1 MTSSLLLLAQVTAAA
16 APEHA
21 SSGFTG
27 QVQQI
32 AGQFGIKG
40 PLLLAQI
47 VNFAIVAF
55 LLWRFAFKPVMA
67 TITERQEKIAAG
79 LKYAEEMK
87 AKLNAAQQSSDAQIR
102 EAQVKGQQL
111 IAEAQKSAKAF
122 LEKQQQEAVEQS
134 NALIGKARSAIE
146 LEKQKMLAEA
156 RTEIARLVVAT
167 TQRVLA
173 KDLSDFERARYN
185 ESAAKELS
193 NV

>member
-1 MTSSLLLLAQVTAAA
+1 MISPLLPLAQAAA
-16 APEHA
+16 SLPAADESTNA
-21 SSGFTG
+21 
-27 QVQQI
+27 VQKI
-32 AGQFGIKG
+32 AGQFGLHTNLFI
-40 PLLLAQI
+40 AQC

-55 LLWRFAFKPVMA
+55 LLWRFAFKPVIA
-67 TITERQEKIAAG
+67 TITERQEKIDAG

-87 AKLNAAQQSSDAQIR
+87 AKLEAAQQASEVQIR

-111 IAEAQKSAKAF
+111 VAEAQKSAKAF

-134 NALIGKARSAIE
+134 NALITKARSAIE

-173 KDLSDFERARYN
+173 KDLTDAERSRYN
-185 ESAAKELS
+185 ESAARELAQ
-193 NV
+193 V

>member
-1 MTSSLLLLAQVTAAA
+1 MSFHFLPLAETGASDPITKITQEFGINLPGILAQMF
-16 APEHA
+16 
-21 SSGFTG
+21 S
-27 QVQQI
+27 
-32 AGQFGIKG
+32 
-40 PLLLAQI
+40 
-47 VNFAIVAF
+47 FAVVAF
-55 LLWRFAFKPVMA
+55 ILWRFAFKPVLA
-67 TITERQEKIAAG
+67 TLDERQKKIQSG
-79 LKYAEEMK
+79 LDYAEEMK
-87 AKLNAAQQSSDAQIR
+87 AKLEASQQASAAQIR

-156 RTEIARLVVAT
+156 RSEIARLVVAT

-173 KDLSDFERARYN
+173 RDLTDADRARYN
-185 ESAAKELS
+185 ESAARELS

>member
-1 MTSSLLLLAQVTAAA
+1 MTSLLLPLAQVTGSVPAAG
-16 APEHA
+16 A
-21 SSGFTG
+21 SSGLVQ

-32 AGQFGIKG
+32 AGQFGVRP
-40 PLLLAQI
+40 PLLIAQL
-47 VNFAIVAF
+47 VNFAIVAL
-55 LLWRFAFKPVMA
+55 LLWRFAFKPVLA
-67 TITERQEKIAAG
+67 TITERQQKIDAG

-87 AKLNAAQQSSDAQIR
+87 AKLEATQQSSEAQIR

-173 KDLSDFERARYN
+173 RDLTDFERTRYN
-185 ESAAKELS
+185 ESAARELS

>member
-1 MTSSLLLLAQVTAAA
+1 MTFPLLPLAQALGSAPAAGESQNA
-16 APEHA
+16 
-21 SSGFTG
+21 
-27 QVQQI
+27 VQKI
-32 AGQFGIKG
+32 AGDFGVH
-40 PLLLAQI
+40 PNLLIAQI
-47 VNFAIVAF
+47 VNFAIVAA
-55 LLWRFAFKPVMA
+55 LLWYFAFKPVLA
-67 TITERQEKIAAG
+67 TITERQQKIDAG
-79 LKYAEEMK
+79 LKYADEMK
-87 AKLNAAQQSSDAQIR
+87 AKLEAAQQASDAQIR

-173 KDLSDFERARYN
+173 KDLSDAERSRYN
-185 ESAAKELS
+185 ESAARELS
-193 NV
+193 QV

>member
-1 MTSSLLLLAQVTAAA
+1 MSLHLLPLFAAVAPDAVTKITQ
-16 APEHA
+16 E
-21 SSGFTG
+21 
-27 QVQQI
+27 
-32 AGQFGIKG
+32 FGINLPG
-40 PLLLAQI
+40 ILSQMFS
-47 VNFAIVAF
+47 FAVVAF
-55 LLWRFAFKPVMA
+55 VLWRFAFKPVLA
-67 TITERQEKIAAG
+67 TLDERQKKIQSG
-79 LKYAEEMK
+79 LNYAEEMK
-87 AKLNAAQQSSDAQIR
+87 AKLEASQLASAAQIR

-111 IAEAQKSAKAF
+111 IADAQKSAKAF

-173 KDLSDFERARYN
+173 RDLTDAERARYN
-185 ESAAKELS
+185 ESAARELS

>member
-21 SSGFTG
+21 ASGFTG

-67 TITERQEKIAAG
+67 TIAERQQKIAAG

-87 AKLNAAQQSSDAQIR
+87 AKLDAAQQTSEAQIR
-102 EAQVKGQQL
+102 EAQLKGQQL

-173 KDLSDFERARYN
+173 KDLSDFERTRYN
-185 ESAAKELS
+185 ESAARELS
-193 NV
+193 QL

>member
-1 MTSSLLLLAQVTAAA
+1 MTAAA